1 LVARPIQSAG
11 LFSHALIVGPTD
23 AYPARPQTRSP
34 RTSSACGRLH
44 AKSVSGGVF
53 GDLVLSSMVRVF
65 IIRMGIH
72 DHDDAEQADD
82 GADLV
87 PPVGAHRLLV
97 G

>member
-1 LVARPIQSAG
+1 MLTRHGHKLDLRERARLA
-11 LFSHALIVGPTD
+11 A
-23 AYPARPQTRSP
+23 
-34 RTSSACGRLH
+34 RLH

-53 GDLVLSSMVRVF
+53 GELVLSSMVRVF

-82 GADLV
+82 GADHV